1 MKEYE
6 IIRLPQR
13 IFGSK
18 TTGRL
23 AGYLHAG
30 DIKKCLIVSGSR
42 MIHHPITQRTIQQ
55 IKEFGI
61 ECDQYA
67 KVEAEPSD
75 TTCLHLGKLI
85 REGKYDCVVGI
96 GGGSPMD
103 AAKAGALIAGIP
115 EEIDDLHEYGKSGTR
130 MKESWHRPCM
140 LVLMPTTS
148 GTGAETTATSVI
160 TSTQHQLKFSFG
172 NRSASADLCIIDP
185 DFTLGM
191 PATATV
197 YGAADALAHTVES
210 LVGTA
215 ANDYTNAILL
225 ECLERIWKWLPIALK
240 EPYHEEARQQLA
252 WAAHN
257 ALSNGGIPNGHAVGH
272 AIGSLYHLTHG
283 HACMIVLPTV
293 IRHFAESSQPVIS
306 SIAARL
312 HLPVTGDAHTDANY
326 VADAIL
332 AWYKALGLKPLR
344 QAMLEKGY
352 EDDKQTFIQKMTPVI
367 LDDFKSKQWLPPIH
381 TGDYQSKVAKVCTMI
396 YNEQ

>member
-6 IIRLPQR
+6 IVRLPQR

-18 TTGRL
+18 TAGRL
-23 AGYLHAG
+23 ADYLYNS

-42 MIHHPITQRTIQQ
+42 MIHHPITQHIIEQL
-55 IKEFGI
+55 KEIGI
-61 ECDQYA
+61 ACDQYDQ
-67 KVEAEPSD
+67 VEPEPSD

-85 REGKYDCVVGI
+85 RNGRYDCVVGI

-115 EEIDDLHEYGKSGTR
+115 EEIDDLHKYGKSGTC

-140 LVLMPTTS
+140 LVLMPTTA

-160 TSTQHQLKFSFG
+160 TSTHHHLKFSFG
-172 NRSASADLCIIDP
+172 NRNASADLCIIDP

-191 PATATV
+191 PVMPTI
-197 YGAADALAHTVES
+197 YAAVDALAHTVEN
-210 LVGTA
+210 LIGTA

-225 ECLERIWKWLPIALK
+225 ECLERIWKWLPIAIK
-240 EPYHEEARQQLA
+240 NPYNQEAREQLA
-252 WAAHN
+252 WSAHN
-257 ALSNGGIPNGHAVGH
+257 ALANGGIPNGHAVGH

-283 HACMIVLPTV
+283 HACIIVLPTV
-293 IRHFAESSQPVIS
+293 IRHFAESSQKSIQ
-306 SIAARL
+306 SIAHRL
-312 HLPVTGDAHTDANY
+312 NLPVSGDAHIDANC

-332 AWYKALGLKPLR
+332 VWYKALGLKPLR
-344 QAMLEKGY
+344 QSMIEKGY
-352 EDDKQTFIQKMTPVI
+352 EDDEQTFIQKMTPVI

-381 TGDYQSKVAKVCTMI
+381 TGDYSLKIAKVCKMI
-396 YNEQ
+396 YEEQ